1 MSALGVH
8 PITFAHPW
16 LLLLLLA
23 LPLVALFEGGR
34 GAAPAVLYSSLRPV
48 MALGK
53 PRRSRIG
60 GLLIGLLLLALT
72 LLVVAL
78 ARPQQG
84 RTFSQVQASGIDIM
98 LALDVSGSMISE
110 DLTIGGQQA
119 SRIDVVKHVTQQFIE
134 ARPNDRI
141 GMMAFAGRPYLVS
154 PLTLD
159 HDWLLHNLDRI
170 QPAPRFVEDGTAIGS
185 AIASCTNRLIER
197 KDSKSRIVVLLTDG
211 ENNSGK
217 VSPLTAAE
225 AAKALGVKVY
235 TIGAGTAGYA
245 PYPVWIGGQKVY
257 RQLKADVDEVTLK
270 KIADTTNAE
279 FYRATDT
286 KALTQVFEK
295 IDQLEKSTVEMRNYT
310 QYRELFPWLLGAGFG
325 VLALQAL
332 LAQTV
337 GSRLP

>member
-1 MSALGVH
+1 MNSLSLH
-8 PITFAHPW
+8 PIAFAQPW

-23 LPLVALFEGGR
+23 LPFVALLEGGR

-53 PRRSRIG
+53 PRRSRMG
-60 GLLIGLLLLALT
+60 GLLMSLLLLALA
-72 LLVVAL
+72 LLIVAL

-119 SRIDVVKHVTQQFIE
+119 SRIDVVKHVTQEFIE

-159 HDWLLHNLDRI
+159 HDWLLHNLDRV

-197 KDSKSRIVVLLTDG
+197 KDSKSRIIVLLTDG

-235 TIGAGTAGYA
+235 TIGAGTTGYA
-245 PYPVWIGGQKVY
+245 PYPVWVGGHKEY
-257 RQLKADVDEVTLK
+257 RPLKADVDEVTLQ
-270 KIADTTNAE
+270 KIADMTNAE

-286 KALTQVFEK
+286 KALTQVFAR
-295 IDQLEKSTVEMRNYT
+295 IDKLEKSTVEMKKYT
-310 QYRELFPWLLGAGFG
+310 QYRELFPWLLGAGLG